1 MNLKLDVKWD
11 EFAEN
16 ARLSHNGII
25 LFGASSCADKF
36 LNKMKEKFAV
46 RYIVD
51 NDEKK
56 WGGIFSKKYKV
67 YSVDKLKETSP
78 EDIILITSTY
88 YNEIIEQCIKLGIQ
102 GNIYSYLHLRHKVV
116 GNNELEDMKQ
126 KLPKL
131 KEICA
136 DSKSREIIDKIAE
149 KKRLG
154 IKDYSDISEENQ
166 YFVEN
171 IIKPD
176 ENEVFIDGG
185 AFDGDTVR
193 EVIKFESNKFKKI
206 YSFEIDKN
214 NFEKIP
220 KEEFDDRVIFVNCGL
235 WDSEQKVFFVEGE
248 RGSEIAE
255 YGNLSAQCIALDSF
269 IKEKVTFIKM
279 DIEGAEKK
287 ALKGAEKIIKRDKP
301 KLAICLYHKLADMWE
316 IPFYIHELVPKYKI
330 YIRHHGKND
339 EETVM
344 YAHI

>member
-1 MNLKLDVKWD
+1 M
-11 EFAEN
+11 
-16 ARLSHNGII
+16 
-25 LFGASSCADKF
+25 
-36 LNKMKEKFAV
+36 
-46 RYIVD
+46 
-51 NDEKK
+51 
-56 WGGIFSKKYKV
+56 
-67 YSVDKLKETSP
+67 
-78 EDIILITSTY
+78 
-88 YNEIIEQCIKLGIQ
+88 
-102 GNIYSYLHLRHKVV
+102 V